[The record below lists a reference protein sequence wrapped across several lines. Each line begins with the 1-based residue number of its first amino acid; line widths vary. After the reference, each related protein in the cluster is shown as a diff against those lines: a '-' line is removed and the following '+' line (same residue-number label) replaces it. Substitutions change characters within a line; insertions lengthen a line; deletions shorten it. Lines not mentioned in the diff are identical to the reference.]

1 MTSNTIS
8 ARSSASD
15 LATNMAG
22 DKAVLTVEDLQ
33 LHFSQGGGVFQ
44 RRRAKLRAVD
54 GVSFNLYQGE
64 TLGLVGES
72 GCGKSSL
79 AKALLNLHKPTAGSV
94 IYADTDIAGLSD
106 REMRQYRRALQMIF
120 QDPFE
125 SLNSRHT
132 VEVILEEPLV
142 IHKIGNRESRR
153 QRVADLLA
161 MVGLPP
167 SAASKYPHE
176 FSGGQRQRIGIA
188 RAIALEPEILIC
200 DEAVSALDVSVQAQ
214 ILNLLLAI
222 QQKLKLSIIFISHD
236 LAVVRHMSDRIAVMY
251 LGQIVEIADA
261 ESIYSSPRHPYTQG
275 LLASIPRLGEASP
288 IDAQISGDLPS
299 PIAPPPG
306 CRFHTRCPHRQERC
320 EREAPVLQASDAGQH
335 LTACHFWPEIIAK
348 QSA

>member
-1 MTSNTIS
+1 MPFMEKH
-8 ARSSASD
+8 
-15 LATNMAG
+15 LAMSVNNG
-22 DKAVLTVEDLQ
+22 KAILTVNDLQ
-33 LHFSQGGGVFQ
+33 LHFGQGGGLF
-44 RRRAKLRAVD
+44 RPSRTYLRAVD
-54 GVSFNLYQGE
+54 GVSFKLYEGE

-94 IYADTDIAGLSD
+94 RYRKTDIAGLPD
-106 REMRQYRRALQMIF
+106 RAMRDYRRALQMIF

-132 VEVILEEPLV
+132 VEVILEEPLI
-142 IHKIGNRESRR
+142 IHKLGDRESRR
-153 QRVADLLA
+153 QRVAELLA

-167 SAASKYPHE
+167 NAANKYPHE

-188 RAIALEPEILIC
+188 RAIALEPKVLIC

-214 ILNLLLAI
+214 ILNLLMDI

-261 ESIYSSPRHPYTQG
+261 ESIYSQPRHPYTQG
-275 LLASIPRLGEASP
+275 LLASIPRLGETSP

-299 PIAPPPG
+299 PVAPPSG
-306 CRFHTRCPHRQERC
+306 CRFHTRCPHRQTRC
-320 EREAPVLQASDAGQH
+320 EQDAPTLQTNDGEQH
-335 LTACHFWPEIIAK
+335 STACHFWPEI
-348 QSA
+348 SAARQRS

>member
-1 MTSNTIS
+1 MTLSN
-8 ARSSASD
+8 
-15 LATNMAG
+15 
-22 DKAVLTVEDLQ
+22 DKAILSIDGLE
-33 LHFSQGGGVFQ
+33 LHFSQGGGVF
-44 RRRAKLRAVD
+44 RGKAAKVRAVD
-54 GVSFNLYQGE
+54 GVSFELYAGE

-79 AKALLNLHKPTAGSV
+79 AKAILNLHRPTAGAV
-94 IYADTDIAGLSD
+94 IYSNTDIAGLSD
-106 REMRQYRRALQMIF
+106 RAMRQYRSALQMIF

-132 VEVILEEPLV
+132 VEVILEEPLL
-142 IHKIGNRESRR
+142 IHKVGDKNSRL
-153 QRVADLLA
+153 QRVAELLA

-214 ILNLLLAI
+214 ILNLLLDI
-222 QQKLKLSIIFISHD
+222 QEKLKLSIIFISHD

-288 IDAQISGDLPS
+288 IEAQISGDLPS
-299 PIAPPPG
+299 PMAPPSG
-306 CRFHTRCPHRQERC
+306 CRFHTRCQHRQARC
-320 EREAPVLQASDAGQH
+320 EHEAPSLQAGDDGPH
-335 LTACHFWPEIIAK
+335 LTACHFWPEIAAK
-348 QSA
+348 QANS

>member
-1 MTSNTIS
+1 MN
-8 ARSSASD
+8 SD
-15 LATNMAG
+15 T
-22 DKAVLTVEDLQ
+22 DKAILKVKGLE
-33 LHFSQGGGVFQ
+33 LHFGQRGGLFRRQGP
-44 RRRAKLRAVD
+44 KLRAVD
-54 GVSFNLYQGE
+54 GVSFELYKGE

-94 IYADTDIAGLSD
+94 GFSDTDIAGLSD
-106 REMRQYRRALQMIF
+106 RDMRQYRRALQMIF

-142 IHKIGNRESRR
+142 IHKIGDRASRR
-153 QRVADLLA
+153 QRVAELLA

-188 RAIALEPEILIC
+188 RAIALEPDVLIC

-222 QQKLKLSIIFISHD
+222 QQKLELSIIFISHD

-261 ESIYSSPRHPYTQG
+261 ESIYTSPRHPYTQG
-275 LLASIPRLGEASP
+275 LLASIPRLGEASAA
-288 IDAQISGDLPS
+288 DAQISGDLPS

-306 CRFHTRCPHRQERC
+306 CRFHTRCPHRQPRC
-320 EREAPVLQASDAGQH
+320 QQETPILVAGTNSQH
-335 LTACHFWPEIIAK
+335 LTACHFWPEIAAK
-348 QSA
+348 QLAS